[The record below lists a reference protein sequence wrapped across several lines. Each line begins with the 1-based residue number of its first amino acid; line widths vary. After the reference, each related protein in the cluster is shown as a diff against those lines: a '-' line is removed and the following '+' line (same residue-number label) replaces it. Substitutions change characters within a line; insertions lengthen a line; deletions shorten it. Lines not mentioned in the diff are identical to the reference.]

1 MRPVSESDL
10 SSLAVL
16 AEEFMPGEADTER
29 RVDILTYNLRNPAY
43 ELLVAETEGR
53 IVGFIDQ
60 WFMQD
65 FVHGGKLSYIQ
76 NFYVTPQHRGKGV
89 GGRLL
94 QETIRR
100 AEAKGVLEV
109 HVSTEFGNEPA
120 IDIYKKHGFV
130 KEHLQLEMNL
140 NE

>member
-1 MRPVSESDL
+1 
-10 SSLAVL
+10 
-16 AEEFMPGEADTER
+16 MPGEADTER
-29 RVDILTYNLRNPAY
+29 RVDILKYSLGNPDY
-43 ELLVAETEGR
+43 ELFVAETEGR
-53 IVGFIDQ
+53 IAGFIDQ

-65 FVHGGKLSYIQ
+65 FVHGGKLGYIQ

-89 GGRLL
+89 GSRLL

-100 AEAKGVLEV
+100 AKMKGVTEV